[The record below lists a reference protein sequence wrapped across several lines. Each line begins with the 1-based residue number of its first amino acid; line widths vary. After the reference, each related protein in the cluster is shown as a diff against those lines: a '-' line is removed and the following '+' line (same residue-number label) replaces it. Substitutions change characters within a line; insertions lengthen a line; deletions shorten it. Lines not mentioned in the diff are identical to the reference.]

1 MSDRLTNLEIEDVL
15 SSIRRLVSQDM
26 RPASS
31 APPEAE
37 PRAPR
42 LVLTPALRVHPAPT
56 ASPQD
61 LPAPARG
68 DELATEPAFPPDIR
82 LDQRAAEIEGL
93 LSDNAQDFEPEIGD
107 VMAPAAVLVWPRNDA
122 KAAESHEHMA
132 QIPPAADPVA
142 DTFVPEAPFIDV
154 DSHIEP
160 AQSPVDDVDLDDQ
173 DVLIDETLPTLDEA
187 TLREIVR
194 DVLREELQG
203 PMGTRVTRNLRRLI
217 RAEVARAM
225 AEQTS

>member
-1 MSDRLTNLEIEDVL
+1 M
-15 SSIRRLVSQDM
+15 
-26 RPASS
+26 
-31 APPEAE
+31 
-37 PRAPR
+37 
-42 LVLTPALRVHPAPT
+42 
-56 ASPQD
+56 
-61 LPAPARG
+61 
-68 DELATEPAFPPDIR
+68 
-82 LDQRAAEIEGL
+82 
-93 LSDNAQDFEPEIGD
+93 
-107 VMAPAAVLVWPRNDA
+107 LVWPRNDA

-142 DTFVPEAPFIDV
+142 DTFVPEAPFVDV
-154 DSHIEP
+154 DSQIEP
-160 AQSPVDDVDLDDQ
+160 AQPPADDVDLDDQ